1 MIIDE
6 NKQRMEENEIFYKQK
21 LKEDN
26 EQEQMKL
33 QQKMFLK

>member
-33 QQKMFLK
+33 